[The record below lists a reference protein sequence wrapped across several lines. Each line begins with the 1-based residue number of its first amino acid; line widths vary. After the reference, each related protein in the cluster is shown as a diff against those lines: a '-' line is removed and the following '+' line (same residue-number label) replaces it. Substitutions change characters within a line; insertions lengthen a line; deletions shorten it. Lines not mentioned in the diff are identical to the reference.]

1 MGLFDMPGPLFN
13 WLDGQLAAIA
23 SPAARL
29 VVWGAVAGVVSMLL
43 YRALSPQARIAIGK
57 AELLQT
63 RRTLNSYDG
72 GLDGAW
78 PLMRRMLRAA
88 FRQVGR
94 VGWPALLASLPLV
107 CLLAWLS
114 TSYGYTYPE
123 PGVVPRITTAPENIE
138 AHWVD
143 ERVDAGDPQSRPPRV
158 LVADQGADAVVD
170 VSLPNPVPVIHK
182 RQWWNTLLGNPVG
195 YLPSD
200 ATVELVRV
208 ELPRKE
214 YLATGPQW
222 MRGWEA
228 LFFGVLLA
236 VSLGLKRWANIQ

>member
-1 MGLFDMPGPLFN
+1 
-13 WLDGQLAAIA
+13 
-23 SPAARL
+23 
-29 VVWGAVAGVVSMLL
+29 
-43 YRALSPQARIAIGK
+43 
-57 AELLQT
+57 
-63 RRTLNSYDG
+63 
-72 GLDGAW
+72 
-78 PLMRRMLRAA
+78 
-88 FRQVGR
+88 
-94 VGWPALLASLPLV
+94 
-107 CLLAWLS
+107 
-114 TSYGYTYPE
+114 
-123 PGVVPRITTAPENIE
+123 
-138 AHWVD
+138 
-143 ERVDAGDPQSRPPRV
+143 V